1 MFSSIIRYIRNSI
14 VCKMKVLVSLEVEN
28 CKDCPHYN
36 YEGTS
41 WSEDIYTCNKTGKEV
56 EPNGVSH
63 TCPFIPTMDKL
74 LESYNK
80 LENIKKQNGERGGG
94 YEPGVDS
101 LWPIQ

>member
-1 MFSSIIRYIRNSI
+1 
-14 VCKMKVLVSLEVEN
+14 MKVIVNLEVEN

-63 TCPFIPTMDKL
+63 SCPFIPTMDKL
-74 LESYNK
+74 LESYYK
-80 LENIKKQNGERGGG
+80 LENIKKQNRERDGG

>member
-1 MFSSIIRYIRNSI
+1 
-14 VCKMKVLVSLEVEN
+14 MKVIVNLEVEN

-56 EPNGVSH
+56 EPNGVSQ

-74 LESYNK
+74 IESYNK
-80 LENIKKQNGERGGG
+80 LENLKTQNRERGRG
-94 YEPGVDS
+94 YEPGMDYI
-101 LWPIQ
+101 WPIK